1 MARELGCD
9 TLQNQSLLLEGYFYD
24 WKNLLLIVQTLKYVH
39 SVRK

>member
-9 TLQNQSLLLEGYFYD
+9 TLQNQSLLWEGFLLFK
-24 WKNLLLIVQTLKYVH
+24 KNLLLIVQTLKYVH